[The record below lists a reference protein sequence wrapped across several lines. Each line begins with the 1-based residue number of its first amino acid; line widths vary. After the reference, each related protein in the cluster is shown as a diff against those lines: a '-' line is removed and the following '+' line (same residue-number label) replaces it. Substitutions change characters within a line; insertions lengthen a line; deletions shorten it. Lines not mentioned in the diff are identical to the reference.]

1 MIKIN
6 KYLVSGAL
14 LALTTI
20 VSANSVSI
28 AQTVATFND
37 IRPANMA
44 ISKEGRLFV
53 TGHPIVN
60 ESAKVIELSAIG
72 TKNIYPNTEYSDSS
86 NKKNSIIKATIGV
99 AVDSKEN
106 LWVLDMGA
114 KQFVVWD
121 IKKNRLNKTI
131 KIPESVLTPTSFLQD
146 FALDEKRNRVIIAD
160 MTQGDLKS
168 APTPA
173 FVVVD
178 INTGKASRIA
188 QSHPSMMPDFEGGFA
203 LNPIAIDPSFEWLY
217 FGALNGKKVYRVPA
231 SSFVNEKEVIKNIKE
246 YAPKSYSDG
255 IKVDKNQNVYITD
268 IEKQA
273 IGVSNKDGYRIIATL
288 PEGQSWPDGVE
299 IGNDGYVY
307 AVINQLN
314 RTAAL
319 NNGKDESSGT
329 YLIVKTPL
337 VK

>member
-1 MIKIN
+1 MKIN
-6 KYLVSGAL
+6 KILIASM
-14 LALTTI
+14 LALTTY
-20 VSANSVSI
+20 SVAKSVEV
-28 AQTVATFND
+28 AQTVTTFD
-37 IRPANMA
+37 KIRPANMA
-44 ISKEGRLFV
+44 ITKDGRVFV

-60 ESAKVIELSAIG
+60 SDIKVIELSAIG
-72 TKNIYPNTEYSDSS
+72 TKNIYPNKEYSDSS
-86 NKKNSIIKATIGV
+86 NKNNSVIKATIGIT
-99 AVDSKEN
+99 VDSKEN

-114 KQFVVWD
+114 KQFVVWNT
-121 IKKNRLNKTI
+121 KENKLNKII
-131 KIPESVLTPTSFLQD
+131 KIPENVLTPTSFLQD
-146 FALDEKRNRVIIAD
+146 FVLDEKRNRAIIAD

-168 APTPA
+168 AATPA

-178 INTGKASRIA
+178 MITGKASRVA
-188 QSHPSMMPDFEGGFA
+188 QNHPSMMPDFEGGFA
-203 LNPIAIDPSFEWLY
+203 LNPIAIDPSFEWVY

-231 SSFVNEKEVIKNIKE
+231 SSFKNEKEVIKNIKE

-268 IEKQA
+268 IEAQA
-273 IGVSNKDGYRIIATL
+273 IGVSNKDGYKIIATL
-288 PEGQSWPDGVE
+288 PENQTWPDGLE

-307 AVINQLN
+307 AVVNQLN

-319 NNGKDESSGT
+319 NKGKDESNGT